1 MIAFDFIYEIV
12 QIKIKKLE
20 INLNI
25 EFEGA
30 VLSTIFVR
38 RKKYYGTTYV
48 IYAWKGGTEIIP
60 LNLIELNFFILS

>member
-48 IYAWKGGTEIIP
+48 IYA
-60 LNLIELNFFILS
+60 